1 MPREAQ
7 GAVRVNTTIESTPL
21 TSRPSRGPFRSRPVF
36 VTRVEVTAVSGLI
49 KMDPF
54 GRRVDLQESHTSAT
68 TWMTADDQVSRR
80 LFNLTR
86 SCPAPVPGLRTY
98 RLKFRNQFLAARRK
112 EEQMTSKGDYTD
124 EEWVRLRRAPFVA
137 GMAIMIAD
145 PGGPIEIAKESFAT
159 LKAASA
165 PSSQQE
171 LVIAVSQ
178 DIQSMAHEK
187 QNPMGDFKPES
198 SALAAKYVL
207 DELTA
212 VNDVVSAKA
221 TPEEADALRGW
232 LVDIAQA
239 SADAAKEGGFMGFG
253 AELVSEG
260 EQRMLEEVR
269 SALGISER

>member
-1 MPREAQ
+1 
-7 GAVRVNTTIESTPL
+7 
-21 TSRPSRGPFRSRPVF
+21 
-36 VTRVEVTAVSGLI
+36 
-49 KMDPF
+49 
-54 GRRVDLQESHTSAT
+54 
-68 TWMTADDQVSRR
+68 
-80 LFNLTR
+80 
-86 SCPAPVPGLRTY
+86 
-98 RLKFRNQFLAARRK
+98 
-112 EEQMTSKGDYTD
+112 MTSKGDYTD